1 MIMVSYEC
9 VHLTELETTEY
20 EIDTFE
26 GLGYYA
32 ILYIAAECKGA
43 AVPLKNLNFYHQ

>member
-1 MIMVSYEC
+1 MCPFNS
-9 VHLTELETTEY
+9 TQTTEY

-32 ILYIAAECKGA
+32 ILYIAAERKGA
-43 AVPLKNLNFYHQ
+43 AVPLKNRNYHKY